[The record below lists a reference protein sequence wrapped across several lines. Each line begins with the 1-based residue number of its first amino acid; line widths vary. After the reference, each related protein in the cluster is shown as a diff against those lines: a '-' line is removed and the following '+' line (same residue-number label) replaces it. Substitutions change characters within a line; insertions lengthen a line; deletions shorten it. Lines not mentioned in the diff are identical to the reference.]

1 VDQLGVALVPL
12 HVRFGSTELV
22 DRVELSAAEYWARA
36 ATLSDLPTTAAPSPL
51 AFSQAFERLAAE
63 GADSIVCV
71 TLSSRMSATW
81 ESATQAARQGAQGV
95 PVEVVD
101 SLSVSMGEGM
111 VVLAAAEAAAAGAGA
126 AEVVAAARSALQR
139 VSVFG
144 AIDTLENLRK
154 GGRIGGARAVLGSLL
169 SIKPVVEVRN
179 GQVEEE
185 SRQRTRAK
193 SLQYLAAKV
202 REAGPLERLALM
214 NGNAPDFQVLVDM
227 LAGVEVARPMVLS
240 ELGPVVAAHAGLG
253 AVGAAWARAAG

>member
-1 VDQLGVALVPL
+1 
-12 HVRFGSTELV
+12 
-22 DRVELSAAEYWARA
+22 
-36 ATLSDLPTTAAPSPL
+36 
-51 AFSQAFERLAAE
+51 
-63 GADSIVCV
+63 
-71 TLSSRMSATW
+71 M
-81 ESATQAARQGAQGV
+81 
-95 PVEVVD
+95 
-101 SLSVSMGEGM
+101 
-111 VVLAAAEAAAAGAGA
+111 
-126 AEVVAAARSALQR
+126 
-139 VSVFG
+139 
-144 AIDTLENLRK
+144 
-154 GGRIGGARAVLGSLL
+154 
-169 SIKPVVEVRN
+169 RN